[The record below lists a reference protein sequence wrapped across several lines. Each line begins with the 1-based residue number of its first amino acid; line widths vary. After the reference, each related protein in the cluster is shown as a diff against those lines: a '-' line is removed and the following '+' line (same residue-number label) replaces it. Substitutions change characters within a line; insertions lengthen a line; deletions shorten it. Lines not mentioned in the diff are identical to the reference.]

1 MIQQLFQHA
10 ARELKQAAARE
21 FRRTALGQLAT
32 YLENGRQFDL
42 PAARLVRR
50 LSRVAQAGP
59 SELVRAAVGSELGT
73 VVRMVER
80 YKRGGTTADVV
91 NDFLRALGPVGELL
105 GLLVAP
111 LDPRIKPHGQLGR
124 QFAAAIR
131 FLQAFGYEV
140 LPPAE
145 RRAREPDRRAAE
157 AARQYLE
164 SLGYTVVPP
173 DEMPQ
178 KRAALPA
185 GLELRP
191 GRKTVDVP
199 LSTGQTIRLRPDHP
213 MLTGEVVHCESSNVH
228 SFRYDYES
236 ATLYVRFLGHRR
248 DGTRGGPGP
257 MYRYSDVE
265 PELFLSLQRA
275 ASKGG
280 WVWDHLRI
288 RGTISGHQ
296 KDYEL
301 VGVSGGYVPR
311 KATMTPMGEAYA
323 PRKVRLPG
331 GQWVQS
337 KRPAACGAPARPAR
351 NRSCEAGLRLRGYQ
365 DGEKKLDRMTG

>member
-10 ARELKQAAARE
+10 ARELKQAAVRE
-21 FRRTALGQLAT
+21 FQRTAIGQLAG
-32 YLENGRQFDL
+32 YLQNGRQFDR
-42 PAARLVRR
+42 PAAHLVRR

-59 SELVRAAVGSELGT
+59 GELVRTAVGSELGT
-73 VVRMVER
+73 VVHMVER
-80 YKRGGTTADVV
+80 YKRGAQAEVV
-91 NDFLRALGPVGELL
+91 ADFLRALGPVGELL

-111 LDPRIKPHGQLGR
+111 TDPRIKPQGRLGR

-145 RRAREPDRRAAE
+145 RRAREPDRRAV
-157 AARQYLE
+157 AAAKSYLE

-173 DEMPQ
+173 GEMPG
-178 KRAALPA
+178 RREELPG

-199 LSTGQTIRLRPDHP
+199 LSTGQTMRLRPDHP
-213 MLTGEVVHCESSNVH
+213 MLTGELVACQSSNVH
-228 SFRYDYES
+228 SFRYDYET
-236 ATLYVRFLGHRR
+236 ATLYVRFLGRAGRGAH
-248 DGTRGGPGP
+248 GGPGP
-257 MYRYSDVE
+257 LYRYSDVE

-311 KATMTPMGEAYA
+311 KATMTPMGEAYT

-337 KRPAACGAPARPAR
+337 KRPLQVVRPLAPVGAEGP
-351 NRSCEAGLRLRGYQ
+351 
-365 DGEKKLDRMTG
+365 KLGFG

>member
-10 ARELKQAAARE
+10 ARELQQAAVRE
-21 FRRTALGQLAT
+21 FQRTPIGQLAGH
-32 YLENGRQFDL
+32 LGSGQQFQL

-50 LSRVAQAGP
+50 LSGAAQAGP
-59 SELVRAAVGSELGT
+59 RELVRMAIGSELGT
-73 VVRMVER
+73 VVHMVEK
-80 YKRGGTTADVV
+80 YQRGGSQANVV

-111 LDPRIKPHGQLGR
+111 TDPRIKPQGQLGR

-145 RRAREPDRRAAE
+145 QRGRKPDRRAVE
-157 AARQYLE
+157 AAKSYLE

-173 DEMPQ
+173 SELPER
-178 KRAALPA
+178 RAELPA

-191 GRKTVDVP
+191 RRKTVDVP
-199 LSTGQTIRLRPDHP
+199 LSTGQTQRMRPEHP
-213 MLTGEVVHCESSNVH
+213 LLTGEVVPCESSNVH
-228 SFRYDYES
+228 SFRYDYER
-236 ATLYVRFLGHRR
+236 AALYVRFLGKA
-248 DGTRGGPGP
+248 RGGGRGP
-257 MYRYSDVE
+257 LYRYSDVE

-280 WVWDHLRI
+280 WIWDHVRI
-288 RGTISGHQ
+288 RGTVSGHQ

-323 PRKVRLPG
+323 PRRVRLPG
-331 GQWVQS
+331 GQWVES
-337 KRPAACGAPARPAR
+337 KRPLQVVRPLAPIGAGGP
-351 NRSCEAGLRLRGYQ
+351 
-365 DGEKKLDRMTG
+365 KLGFG